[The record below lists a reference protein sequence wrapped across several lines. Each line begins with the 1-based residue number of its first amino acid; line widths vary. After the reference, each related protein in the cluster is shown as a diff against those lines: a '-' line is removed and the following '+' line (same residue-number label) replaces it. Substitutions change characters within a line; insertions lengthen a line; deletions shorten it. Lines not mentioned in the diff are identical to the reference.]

1 MTDLGETMF
10 ASPEMAAIFSG
21 RSMVQRMLD
30 VEAALARAQA
40 RAGMIPQQAAAAIG
54 AKCRV
59 ELFNLEALFH
69 DAAEAGTPAIP
80 LVRMLTELVEEDTRK
95 AVHLGVTSQDVI
107 DTATMLQ
114 IRGGVDLLIDRLLDI
129 AEGCATLA
137 ERHRHTPM
145 AGRTLLQH
153 AVPITFGLKAARWL
167 ALSTRLVRRLREVQD
182 HTLVVQ
188 LGGAAG
194 TLAAFGKE
202 GPRVMEMLA
211 HDLGLGV
218 PDLPWH
224 AERDRVAEVAAGLGI
239 VAGAMAKIATDV
251 ALLAQ
256 TEVGEVTTS
265 ASGAAGSGR
274 SSAMPHKRNPVEATA
289 ALACS
294 RLAIGIVPVL
304 LGAGAQEH
312 ERAAGGWQAE
322 WQAVPQLFRFTSGAV
337 QWVLRAMISLQ
348 VDAERMQANLNLTHG
363 LIMAEAL
370 TTALVPS
377 LGRSEAFRAVQRVSD
392 RAAQTHMNL
401 REVAAADAQIRSAL
415 SPQALERVF
424 DVSAYLGST
433 DTFIDRALTDFR
445 SLRPKAPSNA
455 KGPHATAR

>member
-21 RSMVQRMLD
+21 QSMVQRMLD

-40 RAGMIPQQAAAAIG
+40 RAGMISQQAAAAIG
-54 AKCRV
+54 SKCRV

-69 DAAEAGTPAIP
+69 DAAASGTPAIP
-80 LVRMLTELVEEDTRK
+80 LVRMLTELVDEDTRR

-114 IRGGVDLLIDRLLDI
+114 IREGVDLLISRLLDI
-129 AEGCATLA
+129 AAACATLA

-202 GPRVMEMLA
+202 GLRVMEMLA

-294 RLAIGIVPVL
+294 RLAIGMVPVL
-304 LGAGAQEH
+304 H
-312 ERAAGGWQAE
+312 R
-322 WQAVPQLFRFTSGAV
+322 
-337 QWVLRAMISLQ
+337 SL
-348 VDAERMQANLNLTHG
+348 LS
-363 LIMAEAL
+363 
-370 TTALVPS
+370 P
-377 LGRSEAFRAVQRVSD
+377 AFRDCPRPVGCLD
-392 RAAQTHMNL
+392 RPTWA
-401 REVAAADAQIRSAL
+401 
-415 SPQALERVF
+415 
-424 DVSAYLGST
+424 
-433 DTFIDRALTDFR
+433 R
-445 SLRPKAPSNA
+445 SLSA
-455 KGPHATAR
+455 

>member
-1 MTDLGETMF
+1 MTDHSETMF
-10 ASPEMAAIFSG
+10 ASLEMAAIFSG
-21 RSMVQRMLD
+21 RTTVQRMLD
-30 VEAALARAQA
+30 VEAGLARAEA
-40 RAGMIPQQAAAAIG
+40 RAGMIPQAAADAIG

-59 ELFNLEALFH
+59 ELFNLDALFR

-80 LVRMLTELVEEDTRK
+80 LVRMLTELVDEEARK
-95 AVHLGVTSQDVI
+95 AVHLGVTSQDII

-114 IRGGVDLLIDRLLDI
+114 IREGVDLLIGRLLDI
-129 AEGCATLA
+129 AQTCATLA
-137 ERHRHTPM
+137 ERHRHTHM

-153 AVPITFGLKAARWL
+153 AVPVTFGLKAARWL
-167 ALSTRLVRRLREVQD
+167 ALATRLVTRLRDIQQQV
-182 HTLVVQ
+182 LAVQ

-194 TLAAFGKE
+194 TLAALGKE
-202 GPRVMEMLA
+202 GLRVMEMLA

-224 AERDRVAEVAAGLGI
+224 AERDRMGEVAARLGV
-239 VAGAMAKIATDV
+239 VAGAMGKIATDIV
-251 ALLAQ
+251 LLAQ
-256 TEVGEVTTS
+256 TEVGEVTT
-265 ASGAAGSGR
+265 GAAGSGR
-274 SSAMPHKRNPVEATA
+274 SSAMPHKRNPAEAVA

-294 RLAIGIVPVL
+294 RLAIGTVPVI
-304 LGAGAQEH
+304 LGAGVQEH

-322 WQAVPQLFRFTSGAV
+322 WQAVPELFRFTSGAV
-337 QWVLRAMISLQ
+337 QWVLRAMSSLQ

-370 TTALVPS
+370 TTALVPH

-392 RAAQTHMNL
+392 RAAQTRTNL
-401 REVAAADAQIRSAL
+401 HDVAAADAQIRGAL

-433 DTFIDRALTDFR
+433 DTFIDRALADFR
-445 SLRPKAPSNA
+445 SMRPQ
-455 KGPHATAR
+455 ATAR

>member
-1 MTDLGETMF
+1 MF

-69 DAAEAGTPAIP
+69 DAAASGPPAIP
-80 LVRMLTELVEEDTRK
+80 LVRMLTELVDEDTRR

-114 IRGGVDLLIDRLLDI
+114 IREGVDLLISRLLDI
-129 AEGCATLA
+129 AAACATLA

-194 TLAAFGKE
+194 SPPPPAKE
-202 GPRVMEMLA
+202 GGPPVGKNTPTPPPR
-211 HDLGLGV
+211 
-218 PDLPWH
+218 PP
-224 AERDRVAEVAAGLGI
+224 
-239 VAGAMAKIATDV
+239 
-251 ALLAQ
+251 
-256 TEVGEVTTS
+256 
-265 ASGAAGSGR
+265 
-274 SSAMPHKRNPVEATA
+274 PP
-289 ALACS
+289 
-294 RLAIGIVPVL
+294 P
-304 LGAGAQEH
+304 
-312 ERAAGGWQAE
+312 
-322 WQAVPQLFRFTSGAV
+322 P
-337 QWVLRAMISLQ
+337 
-348 VDAERMQANLNLTHG
+348 
-363 LIMAEAL
+363 
-370 TTALVPS
+370 P
-377 LGRSEAFRAVQRVSD
+377 
-392 RAAQTHMNL
+392 
-401 REVAAADAQIRSAL
+401 
-415 SPQALERVF
+415 P
-424 DVSAYLGST
+424 
-433 DTFIDRALTDFR
+433 
-445 SLRPKAPSNA
+445 
-455 KGPHATAR
+455 

>member
-21 RSMVQRMLD
+21 QSMVQRMLD

-40 RAGMIPQQAAAAIG
+40 RAGMISQQAAAAIG
-54 AKCRV
+54 SKCRV

-69 DAAEAGTPAIP
+69 DAAASGTPAIP

-114 IRGGVDLLIDRLLDI
+114 IRGGVDLLIDRLPDI

-294 RLAIGIVPVL
+294 RLAIGMVPVL

-433 DTFIDRALTDFR
+433 DTFIDRALADFR
-445 SLRPKAPSNA
+445 SMRPKAPSNVE
-455 KGPHATAR
+455 GPQTTAR

>member
-21 RSMVQRMLD
+21 RTMVQRMLD

-40 RAGMIPQQAAAAIG
+40 RAGMIQQQAAAAIG

-59 ELFNLEALFH
+59 ELLNLDALFR

-80 LVRMLTELVEEDTRK
+80 LVRMLTELVDDDAGK
-95 AVHLGVTSQDVI
+95 AVHLGVTSQDII
-107 DTATMLQ
+107 DTATVLQ
-114 IRGGVDLLIDRLLDI
+114 IREGVDLLIGRLLDI
-129 AEGCATLA
+129 AQACATMA

-153 AVPITFGLKAARWL
+153 AVPVTFGLKAARWL
-167 ALSTRLVRRLREVQD
+167 ALSTRLATRLR
-182 HTLVVQ
+182 TLQQQVVVVQ

-194 TLAAFGKE
+194 TLAALGKE
-202 GPRVMEMLA
+202 GLRVMEMLA

-224 AERDRVAEVAAGLGI
+224 AERDRIGEVAAGLGV
-239 VAGAMAKIATDV
+239 VAGAMGKIATDI

-256 TEVGEVTTS
+256 TEVGEVST
-265 ASGAAGSGR
+265 GAAGAGGSGR
-274 SSAMPHKRNPVEATA
+274 SSAMPHKRNPVEATT

-294 RLAIGIVPVL
+294 RMAIGTVPVI
-304 LGAGAQEH
+304 LGAGVQEH
-312 ERAAGGWQAE
+312 ERATGGWQAE
-322 WQAVPQLFRFTSGAV
+322 WQAVPELFRFTSGAV
-337 QWVLRAMISLQ
+337 QWVLRALSSLQ

-370 TTALVPS
+370 TTALVPH

-392 RAAQTHMNL
+392 RAAQTRTNL
-401 REVAAADAQIRSAL
+401 RDVAAADAQIRAVL

-433 DTFIDRALTDFR
+433 DTFIDRALADFR
-445 SLRPKAPSNA
+445 SMRPQAP
-455 KGPHATAR
+455 AR